1 MVEIYVLSVISATD
15 SSSEVTTV
23 QVVETSDGPITDYD
37 HPDDHAPPTY
47 EMTPGFKQF
56 TDRSSVVLNSG
67 KILPTCGSFFVPLT
81 KQADYDLLAVTM
93 LVVINVGSRQSV
105 RFSASE

>member
-1 MVEIYVLSVISATD
+1 MFFLSYGPTD
-15 SSSEVTTV
+15 SEVTTP

-37 HPDDHAPPTY
+37 HPDDHAPLTY

-56 TDRSSVVLNSG
+56 TDQSLFSIQAKYFQPAIHL
-67 KILPTCGSFFVPLT
+67 

-93 LVVINVGSRQSV
+93 LVVINVGFRQSV
-105 RFSASE
+105 RFSASQ